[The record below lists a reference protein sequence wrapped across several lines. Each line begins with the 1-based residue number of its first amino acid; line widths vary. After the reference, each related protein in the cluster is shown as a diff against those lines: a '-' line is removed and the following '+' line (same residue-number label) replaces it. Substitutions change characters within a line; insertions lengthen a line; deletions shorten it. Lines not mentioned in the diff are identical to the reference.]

1 MISRQ
6 VSVCTFRRS
15 LYELLFSGII
25 MSARRVDLR
34 LMLLRVVGVAMY
46 IIMLKFPQIKFFQWH
61 EYSSKEGES
70 LWIQLIVAISRFSVI
85 VTTFPFAVLNFAG
98 LISLCFFPTQR
109 AKPKYS
115 PLLAPFICFR
125 VVTRGLFPELVQQ
138 NVDKNRET
146 CLKSGLAKF
155 MFEVVTDR
163 PIYLPENR
171 YTLEQIVPPY
181 YQTPNYS
188 LFKARALHYC
198 NEPDINQLGPNDWI
212 VHLDEE
218 TVLTEDSVI
227 GILNFVSTGEADFG
241 QGAITYASGQVVN
254 WVTTL
259 IDGFRVGAD
268 YCYLRFSL
276 NFLHRPVYN
285 WKGSYMV
292 ARAGA
297 EHDVSFDNGV
307 EGSIA
312 EDCFF
317 AAVACS
323 KGYRFGFIEGEMLEE
338 SAYTFIDFIR
348 QRRRWDKGVYLTA
361 RSSKIHIR
369 HKIGILLI
377 TFATLCLPFIT
388 LGVVLDML
396 SNVPKLLVTE
406 LLLRFVH
413 VFYTYLF
420 VFGNYNNLNRSRFD
434 SVRRMCISIVSVL
447 VLPACAILEC
457 IASLWNSLTLNDIDF
472 YIVQKN
478 PGLCLK
484 DSGSFV

>member
-1 MISRQ
+1 M
-6 VSVCTFRRS
+6 T
-15 LYELLFSGII
+15 
-25 MSARRVDLR
+25 ARRVDLR
-34 LMLLRVVGVAMY
+34 LLFLRMIGIAMY
-46 IIMLKFPQIKFFQWH
+46 IIMLKLPQIKFFKWH
-61 EYSSKEGES
+61 EYSPKESES
-70 LWIQLIVAISRFSVI
+70 LWIQLIVTISRFSI
-85 VTTFPFAVLNFAG
+85 IITTFPFAVLNFAG
-98 LISLCFFPTQR
+98 LVTLCFFPTR
-109 AKPKYS
+109 HTKPKYS

-138 NVDKNRET
+138 NVEKNRET

-163 PIYLPENR
+163 PIYLLENKF
-171 YTLEQIVPPY
+171 TLEQVVPPY
-181 YQTPNYS
+181 YQTPNNS

-198 NEPDINQLGPNDWI
+198 NEPEINQLGPNDWI

-227 GILNFVSTGEADFG
+227 GILNFVSSGDADFG
-241 QGAITYASGQVVN
+241 QGAITYASGHVVN

-259 IDGFRVGAD
+259 IDGFRVGID

-276 NFLHRPVYN
+276 KVLQRPIFN

-317 AAVACS
+317 GAVACS

-338 SAYTFIDFIR
+338 SVYTFADFIR
-348 QRRRWDKGVYLTA
+348 QRKRWNKGIYLTA
-361 RSSKIHIR
+361 RSPNIPIR
-369 HKIGILLI
+369 HKIGILLMS
-377 TFATLCLPFIT
+377 FAALFLPFIVF
-388 LGVVLDML
+388 GVVLDTL
-396 SNVPKLLVTE
+396 SNVPSLQITE
-406 LLLRFVH
+406 LILRFVR

-420 VFGNYNNLNRSRFD
+420 VFGNYNNLNRSRFHL
-434 SVRRMCISIVSVL
+434 VHRVCISILSIL
-447 VLPACAILEC
+447 VQPVCAVLEC
-457 IASLWNSLTLNDIDF
+457 IASLCNTLTLNDIDF
-472 YIVQKN
+472 YIVQKS
-478 PGLCLK
+478 PELCLK
-484 DSGSFV
+484 DSGAFV